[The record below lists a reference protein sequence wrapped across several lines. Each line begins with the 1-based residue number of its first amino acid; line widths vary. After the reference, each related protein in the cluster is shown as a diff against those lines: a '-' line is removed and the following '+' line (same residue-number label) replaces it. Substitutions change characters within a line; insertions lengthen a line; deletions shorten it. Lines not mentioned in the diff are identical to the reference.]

1 MSLVQDEPDALVLE
15 AEALIREARRRQMQ
29 RRWAI
34 VAVLFVVAVVMA
46 GALITGWPGRT
57 TPKGIVPSSS
67 EPGRGS
73 PTGQFSASTSSIN
86 FIGSWSVSSLVFPT
100 REEGFA
106 FVDGSLRNT
115 MSALM
120 ERTTDGG
127 RTWLAMRE
135 QTSIS
140 NAAPTNLAFNSA
152 SDGWWYGFTV
162 LRRTTDSGRSWQEV
176 PTTGDVI
183 SLVTSGPRTWMVAS
197 VGPIPRNGRCH
208 SEVLSSNGPKE
219 LPTPLKRQPQ
229 LGTSCNWQLLSVSL
243 STVYLSESSQ
253 GAAPS
258 YYWATTDFGQA
269 WVKRATPCNDARRFG
284 SFDLTGAKNALWLLC
299 PTGPVDN
306 MPALQP
312 MRLYV
317 SSNNGNS
324 WQLTWKGWFQLG
336 EVVVTSSRQAWLWSQ
351 WRGALPG
358 DVDRTTDA
366 GLKWSDVFPYWSKD
380 SIQTPFFG
388 RADFVLPQSLVA
400 NGDGAALAVDTVHAL
415 APGNLNHLI
424 VGTTNPSGKTWRW
437 SYLRNLP
444 LPKRTAKPSAA
455 KK

>member
-1 MSLVQDEPDALVLE
+1 M
-15 AEALIREARRRQMQ
+15 
-29 RRWAI
+29 
-34 VAVLFVVAVVMA
+34 
-46 GALITGWPGRT
+46 
-57 TPKGIVPSSS
+57 K
-67 EPGRGS
+67 
-73 PTGQFSASTSSIN
+73 FSASTSSIN

-115 MSALM
+115 MSTLM

-336 EVVVTSSRQAWLWSQ
+336 EVVVTAAGRHGCGLSGGELSPETSTARLMPASSGPMSSRTGVRTPSRHHSSVAPISCCLNLSLLMATVRRWQWTLCALWLLAISTTSLWGPPTPAARLGVGRTCATCHYPSAPPNPRRQRSDGHPFVAQAYEPCF
-351 WRGALPG
+351 R
-358 DVDRTTDA
+358 
-366 GLKWSDVFPYWSKD
+366 
-380 SIQTPFFG
+380 
-388 RADFVLPQSLVA
+388 
-400 NGDGAALAVDTVHAL
+400 ALA
-415 APGNLNHLI
+415 
-424 VGTTNPSGKTWRW
+424 S
-437 SYLRNLP
+437 
-444 LPKRTAKPSAA
+444 
-455 KK
+455 

>member
-1 MSLVQDEPDALVLE
+1 
-15 AEALIREARRRQMQ
+15 
-29 RRWAI
+29 
-34 VAVLFVVAVVMA
+34 
-46 GALITGWPGRT
+46 
-57 TPKGIVPSSS
+57 
-67 EPGRGS
+67 
-73 PTGQFSASTSSIN
+73 
-86 FIGSWSVSSLVFPT
+86 
-100 REEGFA
+100 
-106 FVDGSLRNT
+106 
-115 MSALM
+115 M

-127 RTWLAMRE
+127 RTWLAIRE
-135 QTSIS
+135 PTSVS
-140 NAAPTNLAFNSA
+140 NVAPTNLAFNSA

-162 LRRTTDSGRSWQEV
+162 LRRTADGGRSWQEV

-183 SLVTSGPRTWMVAS
+183 SLGTSGSRTWMVES
-197 VGPIPRNGRCH
+197 VGPIPRSGRCH

-219 LPTPLKRQPQ
+219 LPTPLKRQPP
-229 LGTSCNWQLLSVSL
+229 LGTSCNWQILSASP

-269 WVKRATPCNDARRFG
+269 WVKRATPCTDAGRFG

-336 EVVVTSSRQAWLWSQ
+336 EVVATSKKQAWFWSQ
-351 WRGALPG
+351 WRGALAG
-358 DVDRTTDA
+358 NVERTTDA

-380 SIQTPFFG
+380 FIQAPFFG
-388 RADFVLPQSLVA
+388 HVDFVLPQSLVA
-400 NGDGAALAVDTVHAL
+400 NVSRAALAVDTVRAL

-424 VGTTNPSGKTWRW
+424 VGITDNDGKTWRW
-437 SYLRNLP
+437 SYLRNLL
-444 LPKRTAKPSAA
+444 LPRRTAQPSSAR
-455 KK
+455 K